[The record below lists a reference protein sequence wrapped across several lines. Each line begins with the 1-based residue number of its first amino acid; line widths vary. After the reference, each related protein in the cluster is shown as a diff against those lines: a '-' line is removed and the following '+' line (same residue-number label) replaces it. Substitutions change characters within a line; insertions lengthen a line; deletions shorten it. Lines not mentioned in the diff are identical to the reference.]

1 MTSELL
7 PGLTLMVLLGLM
19 SGRNTGNK
27 LLACSWLS
35 LKICVTTCPPPLPKL
50 ASLLSEFAP
59 PTLEPARFICC
70 TLPPCNLASA
80 SGKILKSPWAST
92 TANPCKRMTAK
103 NCCHAWAGVTGV
115 SVLRLI
121 VPLTRGST
129 TKLRRSKVASV
140 RATDSISALTKLR
153 VSGSAAASF
162 LMGPA
167 AWLGVAVKHKQ
178 AISSGVVSKQR

>member
-1 MTSELL
+1 
-7 PGLTLMVLLGLM
+7 MVLLGLM

-27 LLACSWLS
+27 LLACSWFN

-50 ASLLSEFAP
+50 ASLLSAFEP
-59 PTLEPARFICC
+59 PTLEPARLTCC

-80 SGKILKSPWAST
+80 SGKILKSPCAST
-92 TANPCKRMTAK
+92 TAKPCNLITAK
-103 NCCHAWAGVTGV
+103 NCCHACEGVTGV

-129 TKLRRSKVASV
+129 TKLWRSKVASV

-153 VSGSAAASF
+153 VSGSTDTSF
-162 LMGPA
+162 LLGPA
-167 AWLGVAVKHKQ
+167 AWLGAAVKHKP
-178 AISSGVVSKQR
+178 AINSGVVSKQR